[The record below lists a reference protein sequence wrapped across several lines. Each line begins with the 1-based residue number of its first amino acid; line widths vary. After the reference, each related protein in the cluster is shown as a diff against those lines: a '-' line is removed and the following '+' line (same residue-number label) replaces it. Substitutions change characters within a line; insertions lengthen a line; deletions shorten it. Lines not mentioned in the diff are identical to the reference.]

1 MYSHQ
6 SSLEKPNMDST
17 YPLVPV
23 ANFLACVLVLASLSK
38 SMFQTWNVGVCS
50 FAFWIIITGF
60 TMAVNAIVWADNVKN
75 SAPVWCD
82 IGEYSGVSFIG
93 HRF

>member
-1 MYSHQ
+1 
-6 SSLEKPNMDST
+6 MDST

-23 ANFLACVLVLASLSK
+23 ANFFACVLVLASMSK

-50 FAFWIIITGF
+50 FAIWVVITGF
-60 TMAVNAIVWADNVKN
+60 TMAVDAIVWADNVEN

-82 IGEYSGVSFIG
+82 IGEYSSLNPPD
-93 HRF
+93 RKSKRS